1 MKESNENA
9 FDTADRVSIDDY
21 HESSG
26 LKGLLENP
34 YVLATAL
41 FASLGGVLFGNDL
54 ILTYPGTKKK
64 RYDQGVISGIQEME
78 TFKARFPMNDTEN
91 GFVVSIL
98 TLGCWLGSLICG
110 YFADAIGRK
119 YSIVLN
125 GIVFLLGSAL
135 QGGAQSISYL
145 FAGRFIAGL
154 SIGSLS
160 MLVPLYQSEIAP
172 KNIRGSLVSL
182 QQLAITFGILI
193 SFWIDYGF
201 QYLQSE
207 AQWRVPFCI
216 QIALGLLLVVGIF
229 FFPFSPRWLMSKGR
243 DDEALAVLSKLRR
256 IPIDHPRLQEEY
268 LEIKL
273 TVVFENKLQEHRFP
287 QLINTGVVGNFK
299 IGCYGYLELFKR
311 SLVKRLFIACAIQFF
326 QQFTGINAIIY
337 YAPKIMKSV
346 GLTGNSVSL
355 LATGV
360 IGIINFLSTFITVL
374 FLDKFGRKKFLLVAS
389 VGLSISMI
397 IVACIVGKFEDDW
410 PNHTKEG
417 WVAVAFIYIYIANF
431 AYSWGPIGWV
441 IPAEIFPLSARS
453 KAMSISTSANWM
465 CNFIIGLITPI
476 MLSSIRFYT
485 YVFFA
490 IFCVISIAF
499 TIFVIPETKGRS
511 LEDMD
516 AIFGGQ
522 AASEDAAIHEEAKA
536 EVYGQHRSTK
546 PSSQHQQEKVEQ

>member
-1 MKESNENA
+1 MKEFNENA
-9 FDTADRVSIDDY
+9 FDTSDRISIDDY

-26 LKGLLENP
+26 LKGMVENP

-41 FASLGGVLFGNDL
+41 FASLGGVLFG
-54 ILTYPGTKKK
+54 
-64 RYDQGVISGIQEME
+64 YDQGVISGIQEME
-78 TFKARFPMNDTEN
+78 TFKAKFPMNDTEN
-91 GFVVSIL
+91 AFVVAIL
-98 TLGCWLGSLICG
+98 TLGCWVGCFFVG
-110 YFADAIGRK
+110 FFADYIGRK

-125 GIVFLLGSAL
+125 GMIFLLGSSL
-135 QGGAQSISYL
+135 QGGAQSIDYL

-154 SIGSLS
+154 SIGGLS

-172 KNIRGSLVSL
+172 RAIRGSLVSL
-182 QQLAITFGILI
+182 QQLAVTFGILI
-193 SFWIDYGF
+193 SFFINYGT
-201 QYLQSE
+201 QNIPSE

-216 QIALGLLLVVGIF
+216 QIALGLFLVVGMF
-229 FFPFSPRWLMSKGR
+229 FFPFSPRWLMAKGR
-243 DDEALAVLSKLRR
+243 DEEALQVLSKLRR
-256 IPIDHPRLQEEY
+256 IPVNHPRLQEEY

-273 TVVFENKLQEHRFP
+273 SVVFEKRLVEHRFP
-287 QLINTGVVGNFK
+287 QLVNTGAAGNFK
-299 IGCYGYLELFKR
+299 IGCYGILDLFKR
-311 SLVKRLFIACAIQFF
+311 NMFKRLFIACAIQFF

-360 IGIINFLSTFITVL
+360 IGIVNFLFTFVTVL
-374 FLDKFGRKKFLLVAS
+374 FLDKFGRKKFLLTAS
-389 VGLSISMI
+389 VGLSIAMI
-397 IVACIVGKFEDDW
+397 VVAIIVGKFEDDW

-441 IPAEIFPLSARS
+441 IPAEIFPLSVRS
-453 KAMSISTSANWM
+453 KAMAISTSANWM

-490 IFCVISIAF
+490 IFCVLSIVF
-499 TIFVIPETKGRS
+499 TYFVIPETKGRS

-516 AIFGGQ
+516 AVFGGHT
-522 AASEDAAIHEEAKA
+522 ASEDAAILEEVR
-536 EVYGQHRSTK
+536 EEIYGQRK
-546 PSSQHQQEKVEQ
+546 PQNQQAQQEEKVEH